1 MSDNYM
7 SDKEVEFE
15 LKNYADNTAAFIR
28 ISRDY
33 YSAARN
39 KRIPIYSPR
48 TLLQKDAAAH
58 SLHSTSPYALN

>member
-1 MSDNYM
+1 M
-7 SDKEVEFE
+7 SDKEIEFE
-15 LKNYADNTAAFIR
+15 LKNYADNTAAFIH

-39 KRIPIYSPR
+39 KRVPLYSPM
-48 TLLQKDAAAH
+48 TLLKGDAAAH